1 MGVPPERCAVVEY
14 APMGVAAPRAA
25 GMDVYGYTALTPR
38 ARLAG
43 ATALF
48 DDMAELPGLLGMS
61 PV

>member
-1 MGVPPERCAVVEY
+1 VVED
-14 APMGVAAPRAA
+14 APMGVAAARAA

-43 ATALF
+43 AAALF